1 MEVLEG
7 LSKVSEAELTKLF
20 GSIFA
25 AEAEDTP
32 EAKGRREKLRESVAQ
47 AAVQPVA
54 SAIDFS
60 DFNDLAE
67 DSAQSRR
74 YLERGLSSLRNPE
87 GAMKPGTTSRTGGDE
102 DDYDMDEAK
111 PPETTQTEDEP
122 EKVGAVAIR
131 SPVGEGA
138 YTGTPLSLSEIKR
151 AYPAFEPNSVLK
163 FSELFANPHFK
174 KPRTDYRP
182 VGKTDAT
189 LRLEDDTRRLIDE
202 RVLFESG
209 DLIRQSS
216 GNLLQELLALCRVAQ
231 ESRNP
236 SVPDPSQEATVE
248 DVLDS
253 AVCPDIYTPLVL
265 EPWEDNIIW
274 DGDAM
279 VASDEDP
286 TAKPLEKQLSYHNHA
301 LDEGTWETQICW
313 SEEDAEKVHF
323 PVIFDLNDTNMLFEF
338 ANKDSKAAHPKT
350 DDVRGMRLM
359 KRAKKLGLK
368 GITLLTERD
377 PLRDQLDKFNLS
389 NDLYYEALLTGKV
402 RVRQTFGQIVV
413 QHAAVALRLQQ
424 PFFKTKLT
432 KSDLRRW
439 HRQPVLFPI
448 GVALKLNRVRATK
461 RKKHRPKPN
470 EEIMETPK
478 EVTLK
483 DGHPFVMLEFSEEY
497 PPIVQNVGMGSLIIN
512 YYRRKHQDDD
522 YIHDVNPAPPANLQ
536 PDIGEPITLDVTDVS
551 PFMNFGNVE
560 PGQFM
565 LCYYNNL
572 FKAPIFHH
580 APRPNDFLLI
590 RHSLGGKTKYYL
602 REITDLYVAGQT
614 YPQLEVP
621 GPHSRRITSTIKNR
635 LQVAAYRLI
644 RRNPKQHLRIQRLT
658 KYFPEYNEGQIRTK
672 LKEFAE
678 FQRSGPS
685 TGFWKVKPHLHL
697 PDEEELRKSATPE
710 MICLYESMLVGKR
723 HLQDAGYGKSLEEE
737 DNADD
742 PESKLTIEE
751 QLAPWIITR
760 NFINATQG
768 KAMLKL
774 YGEGDP
780 TGRGEGFS
788 FVRVSMK
795 DIFLRAGESAE
806 EKLAEIEARP
816 KSAHRYN
823 VAEQQQIYREEI
835 TRIWNTQNQ
844 SLASPEDFPLTDVD
858 SDEDLGLNS
867 QRPPLNREP
876 SATSELRT
884 ARSSRQ
890 PSPSPSV
897 PDQNSVTDPNGR
909 DDVSIDSFNSGAS
922 AAVPKILIVRR
933 LMRVHGRDEWVEETL
948 RNPAVIK
955 AYTRCRDAIRDSTS
969 TYGPDVLSLTYVSEP
984 LPVNVLKQRTHEQL
998 TRVQRSRER
1007 RIARLKAQEAKEGGT
1022 IPSHLAPRGKKELV
1036 RKCGNCGMLGHMKT
1050 NRKCPKYEEAK
1061 P

>member
-1 MEVLEG
+1 MQPASTQKSSEVLKEAVAA
-7 LSKVSEAELTKLF
+7 SPKSEAT
-20 GSIFA
+20 
-25 AEAEDTP
+25 
-32 EAKGRREKLRESVAQ
+32 Q
-47 AAVQPVA
+47 
-54 SAIDFS
+54 
-60 DFNDLAE
+60 
-67 DSAQSRR
+67 
-74 YLERGLSSLRNPE
+74 
-87 GAMKPGTTSRTGGDE
+87 
-102 DDYDMDEAK
+102 
-111 PPETTQTEDEP
+111 ET
-122 EKVGAVAIR
+122 A
-131 SPVGEGA
+131 
-138 YTGTPLSLSEIKR
+138 PLSLAEIKR

-163 FSELFANPHFK
+163 FSDLFANPHFK
-174 KPRTDYRP
+174 KQKLDYHSAKKIETP
-182 VGKTDAT
+182 Y
-189 LRLEDDTRRLIDE
+189 LEVSKMQVYDE
-202 RVLFESG
+202 RTLFESREP
-209 DLIRQSS
+209 LPRNSY
-216 GNLLQELLALCRVAQ
+216 NLLQDLLQVCQNAQ
-231 ESRNP
+231 ASHQP
-236 SVPDPSQEATVE
+236 VSQNFHEDDAE
-248 DVLDS
+248 DDVLS
-253 AVCPDIYTPLVL
+253 SLNIPETYNPLIM
-265 EPWEDNIIW
+265 ESWEDKIIW
-274 DGDAM
+274 NCEDIDI
-279 VASDEDP
+279 SDDDI
-286 TAKPLEKQLSYHNHA
+286 TDKPLEKHLSFHNHA
-301 LDEGTWETQICW
+301 LEEGGWEEQICW
-313 SEEDAEKVHF
+313 TEEDAEKIHF
-323 PVIFDLNDTNMLFEF
+323 PVILDLNDTNMLFEF
-338 ANKDSKAAHPKT
+338 ANKDNKASHTKT
-350 DDVRGMRLM
+350 DDVRGQRLM

-368 GITLLTERD
+368 GISLLTEKD
-377 PLRDQLDKFNLS
+377 PLRDQLDRFNLS

-402 RVRQTFGQIVV
+402 RVRQTFGQLVV

-439 HRQPVLFPI
+439 HRQPIHFPI
-448 GVALKLNRVRATK
+448 GVALKLNRIRTI
-461 RKKHRPKPN
+461 KKKKLKPKPN
-470 EEIMETPK
+470 EELMETPK

-483 DGHPFVMLEFSEEY
+483 DGHPYVLMEFSEEY
-497 PPIVQNVGMGSLIIN
+497 PPIVQNLGMGSLIVN
-512 YYRRKHQDDD
+512 YYRKKNQDDD
-522 YIHDVNPAPPANLQ
+522 YIHDPA
-536 PDIGEPITLDVTDVS
+536 IGEPITLDVTDVS

-565 LCYYNNL
+565 LCYYNNM

-580 APRPNDFLLI
+580 KSRPNDFLLI

-602 REITDLYVAGQT
+602 REITDIYVAGQT
-614 YPQLEVP
+614 YPQQEVP

-723 HLQDAGYGKSLEEE
+723 HLQDAGYGKSAEEE
-737 DNADD
+737 DNGDD
-742 PESKLTIEE
+742 NESKLTIEE

-844 SLASPEDFPLTDVD
+844 SLASAEDISLTDVD

-867 QRPPLNREP
+867 QRLTRNREA
-876 SATSELRT
+876 SVTSELRT

-897 PDQNSVTDPNGR
+897 QDHASVTDTNAKD
-909 DDVSIDSFNSGAS
+909 DDVSIDSFNSRAS
-922 AAVPKILIVRR
+922 NVTPKILIVRR
-933 LMRVHGRDEWVEETL
+933 LMKVQGQEEWVNETI

-955 AYTRCRDAIRDSTS
+955 AYVECRNAIKNPISNES
-969 TYGPDVLSLTYVSEP
+969 IP
-984 LPVNVLKQRTHEQL
+984 LNALKQRTTDQL
-998 TRVQRSRER
+998 TRVQKSRDR

-1022 IPSHLAPRGKKELV
+1022 IPSHLAPKGKKELV
-1036 RKCGNCGMLGHMKT
+1036 RRCGNCGELGHMKT
-1050 NRKCPKYEEAK
+1050 NRKCPKYVETK